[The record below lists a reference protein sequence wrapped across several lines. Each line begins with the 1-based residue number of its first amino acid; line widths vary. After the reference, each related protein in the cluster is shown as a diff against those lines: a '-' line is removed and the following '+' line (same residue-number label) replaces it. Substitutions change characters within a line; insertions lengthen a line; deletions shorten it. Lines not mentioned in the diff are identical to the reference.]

1 MMPAIGCQVKQ
12 MMEDLAKVVVDLK
25 EDASAFTGELGI
37 LGKGKQWKSAG
48 DGKTRPG
55 VLEWK

>member
-25 EDASAFTGELGI
+25 EDASACTGELGI
-37 LGKGKQWKSAG
+37 LGNVGTAVEIG
-48 DGKTRPG
+48 G
-55 VLEWK
+55 